1 MTLAP
6 HAILSAIVLRP
17 NAIDH
22 RVDALSSHMLLTQ
35 SAAQLV
41 DPDRQVAAIR
51 FVHWFLP
58 GWFLAVLLPALALA
72 YYWRSGRAAE
82 VRDALRR
89 RFRNETIVRFAFGAS
104 LGLVIR
110 VAGLLP
116 AFYLYRVER
125 AMSQNDQL
133 LRAWGA
139 DWLAVT
145 LVWMLAIGLVTA
157 AVLWLVDRT
166 HQWYLYTILAILA
179 VSFGATY
186 LAPFGAGL
194 IERIVPM
201 PPLSVA
207 GVRAIETSA
216 GSNVPVVE
224 LVRRRSHIGTAYVSG
239 LAGAQRIVVGD
250 VIVAVTSPRELEYV
264 VARELGYVANG
275 SQWKLALTDALLLIC
290 GAAIAV
296 AIADR
301 IGFRRDD
308 DPVSRFAV
316 VGALIGVLYL
326 VAVPLENAV
335 QRSVARSADRYAL
348 TLPID
353 RATAVRNVIRATDE
367 SLTEVCPD
375 IVARLFRQ
383 RVDDASTRVFE
394 INGVPSTCPR

>member
-1 MTLAP
+1 
-6 HAILSAIVLRP
+6 
-17 NAIDH
+17 
-22 RVDALSSHMLLTQ
+22 MLLSQ

-41 DPDRQVAAIR
+41 DPDRQVAALR

-72 YYWRSGRAAE
+72 YYWRSGRAAA

-89 RFRNETIVRFAFGAS
+89 RFRNETFVRFAFGAS

-110 VAGLLP
+110 VAALLP

-179 VSFGATY
+179 ASFGATY
-186 LAPFGAGL
+186 FAPFGAGL

-207 GVRAIETSA
+207 SVRVIESTA
-216 GSNVPVVE
+216 HLNVPVVE
-224 LVRRRSHIGTAYVSG
+224 LVRRRSHVGTTYVSG
-239 LAGAQRIVVGD
+239 LGGAQRIVIGD
-250 VIVAVTSPRELEYV
+250 VIVAVTSPPELEYV

-275 SQWKLALTDALLLIC
+275 SQWKMALTDALLLIF

-326 VAVPLENAV
+326 VAVPVENAV
-335 QRSVARSADRYAL
+335 QRSVSRSADRYAL

-353 RATAVRNVIRATDE
+353 RATAVRNVIRGTDE

-375 IVARLFRQ
+375 VLARLFRQ
-383 RVDDASTRVFE
+383 RVDDASTRVSE
-394 INGVPSTCPR
+394 INGIPSTCPR

>member
-1 MTLAP
+1 
-6 HAILSAIVLRP
+6 
-17 NAIDH
+17 
-22 RVDALSSHMLLTQ
+22 MLLSQ

-41 DPDRQVAAIR
+41 DPDRQVAALR
-51 FVHWFLP
+51 LVHWYLP

-72 YYWRSGRAAE
+72 YYWRSGRAAA

-110 VAGLLP
+110 VAALLP
-116 AFYLYRVER
+116 NFYLYRVDR

-133 LRAWGA
+133 LRAWGT
-139 DWLAVT
+139 DWLLVT
-145 LVWMLAIGLVTA
+145 LAWMLGVGLVTA

-166 HQWYLYTILAILA
+166 HQWYVYTIAAIFA
-179 VSFGATY
+179 ASFGLTY

-194 IERIVPM
+194 VERVVPM
-201 PPLSVA
+201 PPLSLA
-207 GVRAIETSA
+207 SVRAVEASA
-216 GSNVPVVE
+216 RADVPVVE
-224 LVRRRSHIGTAYVSG
+224 LVRRRSHVGTTYVSG
-239 LAGAQRIVVGD
+239 LGGSERIVIGD

-264 VARELGYVANG
+264 VARELGYVADG
-275 SQWKLALTDALLLIC
+275 APWKTALTDALLLIV

-316 VGALIGVLYL
+316 VGALVGLLYL
-326 VAVPLENAV
+326 VAIPVDHAIL
-335 QRSVARSADRYAL
+335 RGIARSADHYAL

-353 RATAVRNVIRATDE
+353 RVTAVRNVIRATDE

-375 IVARLFRQ
+375 VLARLFLLRA
-383 RVDDASTRVFE
+383 DDASVRVFE
-394 INGVPSTCPR
+394 INGVPSTCPP

>member
-1 MTLAP
+1 
-6 HAILSAIVLRP
+6 
-17 NAIDH
+17 
-22 RVDALSSHMLLTQ
+22 MLLSQ

-41 DPDRQVAAIR
+41 DPDRQVAALR

-58 GWFLAVLLPALALA
+58 GWFLAVLLPAFALA
-72 YYWRSGRAAE
+72 YYWRSGRAAA

-110 VAGLLP
+110 VSALLP

-145 LVWMLAIGLVTA
+145 LLWMVAIGLVTA

-166 HQWYLYTILAILA
+166 HQWYLYTISAILA
-179 VSFGATY
+179 ASFGLTY

-201 PPLSVA
+201 PPLSIA
-207 GVRAIETSA
+207 SVRAIESSA
-216 GSNVPVVE
+216 HSSVPVVE
-224 LVRRRSHIGTAYVSG
+224 LVRRRSHVGTAYVSG
-239 LAGAQRIVVGD
+239 LGGSQRIVIGD
-250 VIVAVTSPRELEYV
+250 VIVGVTSSRELQYV
-264 VARELGYVANG
+264 VARELGYIASG
-275 SQWKLALTDALLLIC
+275 SQWKVALTDALLLIF

-326 VAVPLENAV
+326 VAVPVENAV
-335 QRSVARSADRYAL
+335 LRGVARSADRYAL

-367 SLTEVCPD
+367 SLNEVCPD

-394 INGVPSTCPR
+394 INGIPSTCPQ

>member
-1 MTLAP
+1 VTLAP

-17 NAIDH
+17 NAVDH
-22 RVDALSSHMLLTQ
+22 RVDALSSHMLLSQ

-41 DPDRQVAAIR
+41 DPDRQIAALR

-72 YYWRSGRAAE
+72 YYWRSGRAAA

-110 VAGLLP
+110 VAALVP

-139 DWLAVT
+139 DWLGVT

-157 AVLWLVDRT
+157 ASLWLVDRT
-166 HQWYLYTILAILA
+166 HQWYLYTIAAILA
-179 VSFGATY
+179 ASFGLTY
-186 LAPFGAGL
+186 LAPFGAGF

-207 GVRAIETSA
+207 SVRAIEGSA
-216 GSNVPVVE
+216 HSNVPVVE
-224 LVRRRSHIGTAYVSG
+224 LVRRRSHIGTAYISG
-239 LAGAQRIVVGD
+239 LGGSQRIVIGD
-250 VIVAVTSPRELEYV
+250 VIVAVTSPPELGYV
-264 VARELGYVANG
+264 VARELGYIANG
-275 SQWKLALTDALLLIC
+275 SQWKMALTDALLLIF

-301 IGFRRDD
+301 VGFRRDD
-308 DPVSRFAV
+308 DPVSRFAL

-326 VAVPLENAV
+326 VAVPVENAV
-335 QRSVARSADRYAL
+335 LRGVARSADRYAL

-353 RATAVRNVIRATDE
+353 RATAVRNVIRGTDE

-375 IVARLFRQ
+375 ILARLFRQ
-383 RVDDASTRVFE
+383 RVDDTSTRVFE
-394 INGVPSTCPR
+394 INGIPSTCPP

>member
-1 MTLAP
+1 
-6 HAILSAIVLRP
+6 
-17 NAIDH
+17 
-22 RVDALSSHMLLTQ
+22 MLLSQ

-41 DPDRQVAAIR
+41 DPDRQVAALR

-72 YYWRSGRAAE
+72 YYWRSGRAAA

-89 RFRNETIVRFAFGAS
+89 RFRNETFVRFAFGAS

-110 VAGLLP
+110 VAALLP

-179 VSFGATY
+179 ASFGATY
-186 LAPFGAGL
+186 FAPFGAGL

-207 GVRAIETSA
+207 SVRVIESTA
-216 GSNVPVVE
+216 HLNVPVVE
-224 LVRRRSHIGTAYVSG
+224 LVRRRSHVGTTYVSG
-239 LAGAQRIVVGD
+239 LGGAQRIVIGD
-250 VIVAVTSPRELEYV
+250 VIVAVTSPPELEYV

-275 SQWKLALTDALLLIC
+275 SQWKMALTDALLLIF

-296 AIADR
+296 AVADR

-326 VAVPLENAV
+326 DAADRSRDRGAQRHPRNRRILDRSLPRCPRASLPPARGRRVDSRLRDQRYSVDLPSLENEAARDLRAEMLCGEQFD
-335 QRSVARSADRYAL
+335 QRRVSDASVDDLCLGNATAHADRRGAH
-348 TLPID
+348 
-353 RATAVRNVIRATDE
+353 R
-367 SLTEVCPD
+367 
-375 IVARLFRQ
+375 VA
-383 RVDDASTRVFE
+383 
-394 INGVPSTCPR
+394 

>member
-1 MTLAP
+1 
-6 HAILSAIVLRP
+6 
-17 NAIDH
+17 
-22 RVDALSSHMLLTQ
+22 MLLSQ

-41 DPDRQVAAIR
+41 DPDRQVAALR
-51 FVHWFLP
+51 LVHWFLP

-72 YYWRSGRAAE
+72 YYWRSGRAAA

-104 LGLVIR
+104 LGLLIR
-110 VAGLLP
+110 VAALLP

-139 DWLAVT
+139 DWLLVT

-166 HQWYLYTILAILA
+166 HQWYLYTVVAIVA
-179 VSFGATY
+179 ASFGLIY

-207 GVRAIETSA
+207 SVRAIEGSA
-216 GSNVPVVE
+216 HSNVPVVE
-224 LVRRRSHIGTAYVSG
+224 LVRRRSHVGTAYISG
-239 LAGAQRIVVGD
+239 LGGSQHIVIGD

-264 VARELGYVANG
+264 VARELGYIADG
-275 SQWKLALTDALLLIC
+275 SQWKIALTDALLLIF

-308 DPVSRFAV
+308 DPVSRFAL

-326 VAVPLENAV
+326 VAVPVENAV
-335 QRSVARSADRYAL
+335 LRGIARSADRYAL

-375 IVARLFRQ
+375 ILARLFRQ
-383 RVDDASTRVFE
+383 RVDDASARVFE
-394 INGVPSTCPR
+394 INGIPSTCPR